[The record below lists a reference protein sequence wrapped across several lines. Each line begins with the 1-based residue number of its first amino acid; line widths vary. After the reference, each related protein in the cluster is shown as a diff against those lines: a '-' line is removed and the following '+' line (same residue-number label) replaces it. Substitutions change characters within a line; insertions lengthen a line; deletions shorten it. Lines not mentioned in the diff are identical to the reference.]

1 MQIIIDVI
9 KQILSII
16 LLAEKQKMRTFAMC
30 FHSIRFKVNKGW
42 SSAELLFLCPYARC
56 FLSPLSKD
64 SYQTS
69 FYGVADCRTFGHLS
83 YFSLPAEIADE
94 EAHPSTGARALHGWK
109 NTGRMAE

>member
-1 MQIIIDVI
+1 MQRNRKYVPL
-9 KQILSII
+9 Q
-16 LLAEKQKMRTFAMC
+16 C
-30 FHSIRFKVNKGW
+30 VFHSIRFKVNKGW
-42 SSAELLFLCPYARC
+42 SSAELLFLCPYAKC

-94 EAHPSTGARALHGWK
+94 EAHPSTGARALHGWR
-109 NTGRMAE
+109 NTGRVAERMVKGGFSRYIPSF